1 MQSVTYDGFFF
12 TPGSEDDEL
21 ELSFFDYKDEKLKN
35 AEKVENTA
43 VGDKY
48 HIAFF
53 KPDEEGFV
61 QFDESFEAIFADP
74 VIYVQN
80 LSGTNLF
87 GCILRKTTHSYKWFD
102 NYLKKAKENVTI
114 HNMKLKEGL

>member
-43 VGDKY
+43 VGDMY

-61 QFDESFEAIFADP
+61 HFDESFEAIFADLP
-74 VIYVQN
+74 LGRARDEPDHHATAAAPADQDAP
-80 LSGTNLF
+80 
-87 GCILRKTTHSYKWFD
+87 RRPR
-102 NYLKKAKENVTI
+102 
-114 HNMKLKEGL
+114 